1 MLEHPKQPLKIGT
14 TIPLTFSFS
23 NGEKVTAACAV
34 KSAGTMS
41 Q

>member
-1 MLEHPKQPLKIGT
+1 MLEHPKQPLKVGT

-23 NGEKVTAACAV
+23 DGEKVTANCAV